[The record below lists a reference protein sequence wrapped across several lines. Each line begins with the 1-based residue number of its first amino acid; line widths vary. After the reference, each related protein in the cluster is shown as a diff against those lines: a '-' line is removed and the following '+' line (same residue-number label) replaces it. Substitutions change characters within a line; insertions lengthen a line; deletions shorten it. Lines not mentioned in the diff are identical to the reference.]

1 MEKVKAPPVFC
12 AAAGARV
19 CVCVCERACLFLWL
33 CVRVIIPA
41 GGRAILIGA
50 IEEVKAPPLFCGA
63 AAGAGVAAERAGA
76 LLAPGRGKSK
86 RAKNYTTA
94 YQPRKKKARKKPN
107 NRIGNAI

>member
-63 AAGAGVAAERAGA
+63 AGAGVAAERAGA